1 MSVLPSPQCIDM
13 PLLNDIAHPPE
24 WIDPD
29 LVQRPLVTFGAAGIA
44 ASDITPEELERF
56 AHEHK
61 EMGVHCHQKGE
72 LVLALRGIL
81 TCEVAGGLWVVPPHS
96 ALWIPAGTDH
106 KVTATGVIECY
117 IAFVAPAAAARLPG
131 HCCAIDAS
139 PLLRELLIRAASFDL
154 FYPEGGLE
162 THLVDLMMEEL
173 AIAEIGNLHLPMPTD
188 RRLRK
193 IADMLTKNP
202 AAPGTLQ
209 SWARQV
215 GLSER
220 TLARLVSQQTGM
232 SFGRWRQQLQV
243 MLAVTWLGRGN
254 SVQQVADRL
263 GYEGTGSFV
272 TMFRKALGTTPA
284 RYMNQRNR
292 NTMG

>member
-1 MSVLPSPQCIDM
+1 M

-29 LVQRPLVTFGAAGIA
+29 LVPRPLVTFGATGIA
-44 ASDITPEELERF
+44 TSDIAPEVMERF
-56 AHEHK
+56 ARERK

-96 ALWIPAGTDH
+96 ALWIPAGIEH
-106 KVTATGVIECY
+106 KVTASGVIECY
-117 IAFVAPAAAARLPG
+117 IAFIASAASERLPTQ
-131 HCCAIDAS
+131 CCAIGAS
-139 PLLRELLIRAASFDL
+139 PLLRELLIRAAGFEL
-154 FYPEGGLE
+154 LYPEGGLE
-162 THLVDLMMEEL
+162 THLSDLMMEEL
-173 AIAEIGNLHLPMPTD
+173 AVAEIGNLHLPMPTD
-188 RRLRK
+188 KRLRQ
-193 IADMLTKNP
+193 IADMLMKDP
-202 AAPGTLQ
+202 ANPGTLQ
-209 SWARQV
+209 TWGRHV

-220 TLARLVSQQTGM
+220 TLARLLTQQTGM

-243 MLAVTWLGRGN
+243 MLAVTWLGSGS
-254 SVQQVADRL
+254 SVQQAADRL

-284 RYMNQRNR
+284 RYMKQRNKEAL
-292 NTMG
+292 G